1 MKMNTK
7 QRQILVTSAL
17 PYANGPIHIGHLV
30 EYIQTDIWVRF
41 QKMRGHVCHY
51 VCADDAHGTP
61 IMLRAEQEDISP
73 ERLIERIGREH
84 RADFSAFSV
93 AFDNF
98 YSTHSPENRRL
109 AERMY
114 QTLNAAGHI
123 SRRTIKQAFDPVK
136 KMFLP
141 DRFIRGG
148 CPSCGAADQYG
159 DSCEACGATYS
170 PTDLKNPLSALSGAS
185 PVTRESEHYF
195 FRLDDFEA
203 MLRVWTQGGRLQA
216 EVSNK
221 LDEWFEAGL
230 REWDISRD
238 APYFGFEIPA
248 APGKYF
254 YVWLDAPIGY
264 LASFKHLCEAR
275 GLDFE
280 AWTRA
285 DSETE
290 LYHFIGKDIIYFHA
304 LFWPAILHG
313 SGFRTPT
320 AIFAH
325 GFLTVDGQKMSK
337 TRGTFITAR
346 TYLEHLEPEYLR
358 YYFAARLGPG
368 IDDIDLNLDDFLL
381 RVNADL
387 VGKVVN
393 IASRSAG
400 FIERRFAGRLS
411 SGHHD
416 AALFNSLAGAAE
428 DIAGAYERREYA
440 EAMRAI
446 MALADQTNQYIDA
459 HKPWRIANPTAQ
471 QYITHKL
478 AHAVLGCT
486 LGQIGAG
493 DCAAGAASGALGA
506 AVAEGYERLTY
517 AEFEAETS
525 KLMKVAA
532 EANGGELS
540 AAQKVYYERLFLDW
554 RRRGLD
560 ITKLSGALF
569 AMAAGGEADTG
580 ALVAGNA
587 AEHNIFPA
595 LFVIA
600 KLGVAAYTAYEVYDT
615 AQQAYA
621 FYRRIEAG
629 EEISDAET
637 RRFARAIG
645 MSLAQDVALSK
656 LNVLKAAAVLV
667 EKAGLDKKAGQLRAY
682 ISKNQKVDNNIN
694 AEEAGRIGKTTEGL
708 DANANFAQNTFG
720 KISGRKGK
728 FSDLTIDDVAGA
740 LRSGNLKPSDVPI
753 DFITRNGNTLIL
765 NTRSAQA
772 LIRVKIPRSKWTAV
786 NRTGQ
791 KEYENRLNDQLRRN
805 KLTDKGTPSVRPSK
819 RKK

>member
-61 IMLRAEQEDISP
+61 IMLRAEQEGISP

-84 RADFSAFSV
+84 QADFSAFSV

-170 PTDLKNPLSALSGAS
+170 PTDLKNPVSALSGAS

-195 FRLDDFEA
+195 FRLGDFEA
-203 MLRVWTQGGRLQA
+203 MLREWTQAGRLQA

-254 YVWLDAPIGY
+254 YVWLDAPMGY

-320 AIFAH
+320 GIFAH

-346 TYLEHLEPEYLR
+346 TYLEHLDPEYLR

-400 FIERRFAGRLS
+400 FIEQRFAGRLS

-446 MALADQTNQYIDA
+446 MALADRTNQYIDA
-459 HKPWRIANPTAQ
+459 HKPWRIAKEPGREPELQAICTQGLNCFRLLALYLKPVLPALAGQAEAFLNIEPLQWPDAATALHDHTINPFKPLLKRVEKKRIEAM
-471 QYITHKL
+471 IEASKEDL
-478 AHAVLGCT
+478 
-486 LGQIGAG
+486 GAG
-493 DCAAGAASGALGA
+493 PAPVAPKTGASGPLAADPLAPEITIDDFKKIDLRVAKIIRAEQVEGADKLLRLTLDLGGETRNVFAGVKAAYAPEDLAGRLTVMVANLAPRKMRFGVSEGMVLAAGAGGRELYLLNPEDGATPGM
-506 AVAEGYERLTY
+506 R
-517 AEFEAETS
+517 
-525 KLMKVAA
+525 
-532 EANGGELS
+532 
-540 AAQKVYYERLFLDW
+540 
-554 RRRGLD
+554 
-560 ITKLSGALF
+560 IT
-569 AMAAGGEADTG
+569 
-580 ALVAGNA
+580 
-587 AEHNIFPA
+587 
-595 LFVIA
+595 
-600 KLGVAAYTAYEVYDT
+600 
-615 AQQAYA
+615 
-621 FYRRIEAG
+621 
-629 EEISDAET
+629 
-637 RRFARAIG
+637 
-645 MSLAQDVALSK
+645 
-656 LNVLKAAAVLV
+656 
-667 EKAGLDKKAGQLRAY
+667 
-682 ISKNQKVDNNIN
+682 
-694 AEEAGRIGKTTEGL
+694 
-708 DANANFAQNTFG
+708 
-720 KISGRKGK
+720 
-728 FSDLTIDDVAGA
+728 
-740 LRSGNLKPSDVPI
+740 
-753 DFITRNGNTLIL
+753 
-765 NTRSAQA
+765 
-772 LIRVKIPRSKWTAV
+772 
-786 NRTGQ
+786 
-791 KEYENRLNDQLRRN
+791 
-805 KLTDKGTPSVRPSK
+805 
-819 RKK
+819 